1 MNGNL
6 PSHSNFEAMS
16 KKATKK
22 ELKKRYKAQERDV
35 LLSKSR
41 KKSYI
46 RPEAY
51 KLPEAD
57 AKIEE

>member
-1 MNGNL
+1 
-6 PSHSNFEAMS
+6 MS

-22 ELKKRYKAQERDV
+22 ELKKRYKAQDRDI
-35 LLSKSR
+35 LLSKSK

-51 KLPEAD
+51 ALPEAD
-57 AKIEE
+57 AKVEE